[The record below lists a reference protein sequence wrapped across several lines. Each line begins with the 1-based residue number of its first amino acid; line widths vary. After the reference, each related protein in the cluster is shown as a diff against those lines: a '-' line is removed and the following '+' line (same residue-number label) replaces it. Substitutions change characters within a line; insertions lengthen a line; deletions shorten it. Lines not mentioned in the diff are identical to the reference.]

1 VEDLAAAV
9 PAGDPAGAPATLA
22 AATELLAGH
31 GMVTA

>member
-1 VEDLAAAV
+1 VA
-9 PAGDPAGAPATLA
+9 AGDLSGAPATLA